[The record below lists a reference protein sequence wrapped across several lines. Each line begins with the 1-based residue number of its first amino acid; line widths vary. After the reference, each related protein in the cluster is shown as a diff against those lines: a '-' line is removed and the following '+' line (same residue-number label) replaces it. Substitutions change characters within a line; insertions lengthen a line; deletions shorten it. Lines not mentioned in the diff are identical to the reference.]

1 MNSTF
6 GVKIFDDFGEKVSE
20 NYQMMNHKKHFKM
33 SNLEKC
39 QFGKCILSGMVKLII
54 TLPDFFKDLGQ
65 GRTQTKDSWTAQWFV
80 R

>member
-1 MNSTF
+1 
-6 GVKIFDDFGEKVSE
+6 
-20 NYQMMNHKKHFKM
+20 M

-54 TLPDFFKDLGQ
+54 TLPDFFKDLGK
-65 GRTQTKDSWTAQWFV
+65 GRTQTRDSWTAQWFV